1 VYLPPNKGIPLTD
14 YWDKFRDAHHQSILI
29 TGYPTEKNFDMM
41 KMIVSASSNPG
52 DLVIDPFNGSGST
65 IHAAEL
71 LGRKWIGIDQSLVA
85 IRTTVARLSNGRK
98 PMGDFV
104 KRDAAPDLFA
114 DIETVTRHEESAQN
128 FDLFV
133 DAEIADVYESEV
145 LDLAKMMGYD

>member
-1 VYLPPNKGIPLTD
+1 
-14 YWDKFRDAHHQSILI
+14 
-29 TGYPTEKNFDMM
+29 
-41 KMIVSASSNPG
+41 
-52 DLVIDPFNGSGST
+52 
-65 IHAAEL
+65 
-71 LGRKWIGIDQSLVA
+71 
-85 IRTTVARLSNGRK
+85 
-98 PMGDFV
+98 MGDFV